1 MSLQLITSSTSILS
15 AKPTSIKR
23 ALVAAVTA
31 ATLLAAASASAQT
44 LRFAHVDP
52 DDWTTSKK
60 GAAGQVFKNL
70 VEAETDLTVELYPAG
85 SLGGETELIEGA
97 QDGTISIAMVSGA
110 YANFCPAVA
119 VTDIPYTFPSAP
131 VAWQVMDGEF
141 GTALAEH
148 CLQQTGLRTLAYGE
162 TGFRHFTNSVRPIHS
177 PEDMRGLKFRVQT
190 IPLYLEMV
198 RGLGAEPQGIAWG
211 EVPTALATGVVDG
224 QENPISVIYGNN
236 FYEFQDYL
244 TLDRHVYGVD
254 HLLINDEIFQS
265 LSDEEQ
271 AAVKRAAVVAGT
283 TGRAIQQFNS
293 AEGIAKLEAAGMEIT
308 QPTAEQMDA
317 FREAAQP
324 PVQAYLRDELGDDA
338 EWIDR
343 LSDSVDE
350 ASARF

>member
-1 MSLQLITSSTSILS
+1 
-15 AKPTSIKR
+15 
-23 ALVAAVTA
+23 
-31 ATLLAAASASAQT
+31 
-44 LRFAHVDP
+44 
-52 DDWTTSKK
+52 
-60 GAAGQVFKNL
+60 
-70 VEAETDLTVELYPAG
+70 
-85 SLGGETELIEGA
+85 
-97 QDGTISIAMVSGA
+97 MVSGA

-131 VAWQVMDGEF
+131 VAWEVMDGEF

-148 CLQQTGLRTLAYGE
+148 CLEQTGLRTLAYGE
-162 TGFRHFTNSVRPIHS
+162 TGFRHFTNSVRPIHT
-177 PEDMRGLKFRVQT
+177 PEDMQGLKFRVQT

-198 RGLGAEPQGIAWG
+198 SALGGVPQGIAWG

-254 HLLINDEIFQS
+254 HILINDEIFQS
-265 LSDEEQ
+265 LSEEEQ

-293 AEGIAKLEAAGMEIT
+293 AEGITKLQAEGMEIT

-324 PVQAYLRDELGDDA
+324 PVQAYLRNELGDEA

-343 LSDSVDE
+343 LAAAVDD
-350 ASARF
+350 ASSRF

>member
-1 MSLQLITSSTSILS
+1 
-15 AKPTSIKR
+15 
-23 ALVAAVTA
+23 
-31 ATLLAAASASAQT
+31 
-44 LRFAHVDP
+44 
-52 DDWTTSKK
+52 
-60 GAAGQVFKNL
+60 
-70 VEAETDLTVELYPAG
+70 
-85 SLGGETELIEGA
+85 
-97 QDGTISIAMVSGA
+97 MVSGA

-131 VAWQVMDGEF
+131 VAWEVMDGEF

-148 CLQQTGLRTLAYGE
+148 CLKQTGLRTLAYGE
-162 TGFRHFTNSVRPIHS
+162 TGFRHFTNSVRPIHT
-177 PEDMRGLKFRVQT
+177 PEDMQGLKFRVQT

-198 RGLGAEPQGIAWG
+198 TALGGEPQGIAWG

-254 HLLINDEIFQS
+254 HILINDEIFQS
-265 LSDEEQ
+265 LSEEEQ
-271 AAVKRAAVVAGT
+271 AAVNRAAVVAGT

-293 AEGIAKLEAAGMEIT
+293 AEGITKLQAEGMEIT
-308 QPTAEQMDA
+308 QPTAEQMEA

-324 PVQAYLRDELGDDA
+324 PVQAYLRNELGDDA

-343 LSDSVDE
+343 LSSAVND
-350 ASARF
+350 ASSRF

>member
-1 MSLQLITSSTSILS
+1 MSLRPMFSLQKISMKHTLTVAIASAALLS
-15 AKPTSIKR
+15 A
-23 ALVAAVTA
+23 AH
-31 ATLLAAASASAQT
+31 ASAQT

-85 SLGGETELIEGA
+85 SLGGETELLEGA

-131 VAWQVMDGEF
+131 IAWEVMDGEF

-148 CLQQTGLRTLAYGE
+148 CLEQTGLRTLAYGE
-162 TGFRHFTNSVRPIHS
+162 TGFRHFTNSVRPIHT
-177 PEDMRGLKFRVQT
+177 PEDMQGLKFRVQT

-198 RGLGAEPQGIAWG
+198 SALGGVPQGIAWG

-254 HLLINDEIFQS
+254 HILINDEIFQS
-265 LSDEEQ
+265 LSEEEQ

-293 AEGIAKLEAAGMEIT
+293 AEGITKLQAEGMEIT
-308 QPTAEQMDA
+308 QPTAEQMET

-324 PVQAYLRDELGDDA
+324 PVQAYLRNELGDDA

-343 LSDSVDE
+343 LSSAVDD
-350 ASARF
+350 ASSRF

>member
-1 MSLQLITSSTSILS
+1 MFLSSMLVLKQ
-15 AKPTSIKR
+15 APMKR
-23 ALVAAVTA
+23 ALIAAIAAATLVTA
-31 ATLLAAASASAQT
+31 ANASAQT

-60 GAAGQVFKNL
+60 GAAAQVFKNL

-85 SLGGETELIEGA
+85 SLGGETTLIEGA

-110 YANFCPAVA
+110 YASFCPAVA
-119 VTDIPYTFPSAP
+119 VTDTPYTFPSAP
-131 VAWQVMDGEF
+131 VAWSVMDGEF

-148 CLQQTGLRTLAYGE
+148 CLEQTGLRTLAYGE
-162 TGFRHFTNSVRPIHS
+162 TGFRHFTNSVRPIHT
-177 PEDMRGLKFRVQT
+177 PEDMQGLKFRVQT
-190 IPLYLEMV
+190 IPLYLELV
-198 RGLGAEPQGIAWG
+198 RGLGGDPHGIAWG

-254 HLLINDEIFQS
+254 HILINDEIFTS
-265 LSDEEQ
+265 LTEEEQ

-293 AEGIAKLEAAGMEIT
+293 AEGVIKLVAEGMEVT
-308 QPTAEQMDA
+308 QPTAEQMEA

-324 PVQAYLRDELGDDA
+324 PVQAYLRESLGDDA
-338 EWIDR
+338 EWIER
-343 LSDSVDE
+343 LATAVEE

>member
-1 MSLQLITSSTSILS
+1 MS
-15 AKPTSIKR
+15 AKNT
-23 ALVAAVTA
+23 L
-31 ATLLAAASASAQT
+31 TLLGSALILAAGTTSAAQT

-60 GAAGQVFKNL
+60 GAASHVFKNI
-70 VEAETDLTVELYPAG
+70 VEAETDLTVDLYPAG

-110 YANFCPAVA
+110 YANFCPAAA

-131 VAWQVMDGEF
+131 VAWEVMDGEF
-141 GTALAEH
+141 GSALAEH
-148 CLQQTGLRTLAYGE
+148 CLEQTGLRTLAYGE
-162 TGFRHFTNSVRPIHS
+162 TGFRHFTNSVRPISS
-177 PEDMRGLKFRVQT
+177 PEDMKGLKFRVQT

-254 HLLINDEIFQS
+254 HILVNNELFQS
-265 LSDEEQ
+265 LSKGQQ
-271 AAVKRAAVVAGT
+271 AALKRAAIVAGT

-293 AEGIAKLEAAGMEIT
+293 AEGVAKLQAEGMTVT
-308 QPTAEQMDA
+308 QPSAEQTQA
-317 FREAAQP
+317 FRDAAQP
-324 PVQAYLRDELGDDA
+324 AVQEYLRDELGKDA

-343 LSDSVDE
+343 LSDAVNAVTIE
-350 ASARF
+350 

>member
-1 MSLQLITSSTSILS
+1 MSLRPMLSLPTTSMKRTLTVAVAS
-15 AKPTSIKR
+15 A
-23 ALVAAVTA
+23 ALLTA
-31 ATLLAAASASAQT
+31 AHASAQT

-85 SLGGETELIEGA
+85 ALGGETELIEGA

-131 VAWQVMDGEF
+131 VAWEVMDGEF

-148 CLQQTGLRTLAYGE
+148 CLEQTGLRTLAYGE
-162 TGFRHFTNSVRPIHS
+162 TGFRHFTNSVRPIHT
-177 PEDMRGLKFRVQT
+177 PEDMQGLKFRVQT

-198 RGLGAEPQGIAWG
+198 SALGGVPQGIAWG

-254 HLLINDEIFQS
+254 HILINDEIFQS
-265 LSDEEQ
+265 LSEEEQ

-293 AEGIAKLEAAGMEIT
+293 AEGITKLQAEGMEIT

-324 PVQAYLRDELGDDA
+324 PVQAYLRNELGDEA

-343 LSDSVDE
+343 LAAAVDD
-350 ASARF
+350 ASSRF

>member
-1 MSLQLITSSTSILS
+1 MFPYATHTSLKRAFMATAVAAALGITSH
-15 AKPTSIKR
+15 
-23 ALVAAVTA
+23 
-31 ATLLAAASASAQT
+31 ASAQT

-60 GAAGQVFKNL
+60 GSAAQVFKNL
-70 VEAETDLTVELYPAG
+70 IEAETDLTVEIYPAA
-85 SLGGETELIEGA
+85 SLGGENELIEGA
-97 QDGTISIAMVSGA
+97 QDGTISIAMVSGS

-131 VAWQVMDGEF
+131 VAWSVMDGEF

-148 CLQQTGLRTLAYGE
+148 CLEQTGLRTLAYGE
-162 TGFRHFTNSVRPIHS
+162 TGFRHFTNSVRTISS
-177 PEDMRGLKFRVQT
+177 PEDMQGLKFRVQT
-190 IPLYLEMV
+190 IPLYLELV
-198 RGLGAEPQGIAWG
+198 RALGGEPQGITWG

-244 TLDRHVYGVD
+244 TLDGHVYGVD
-254 HLLINDEIFQS
+254 HLLINDEIYQS
-265 LSDEEQ
+265 LTEEEQ
-271 AAVKRAAVVAGT
+271 AAVRRAAVVAGT

-293 AEGIAKLEAAGMEIT
+293 AEGIAKLQAEGMEVT
-308 QPTAEQMDA
+308 QPDAEQMEA
-317 FREAAQP
+317 FRQAAQP

-343 LSDSVDE
+343 LSTAVEE
-350 ASARF
+350 ASASF

>member
-1 MSLQLITSSTSILS
+1 MSLRPLFAS
-15 AKPTSIKR
+15 KPTSVKR
-23 ALVAAVTA
+23 ALTA
-31 ATLLAAASASAQT
+31 AIAAAALASAATASAQT

-131 VAWQVMDGEF
+131 VAWQVLDGEF
-141 GTALAEH
+141 GAALAEH

-162 TGFRHFTNSVRPIHS
+162 TGFRHFTNSVRPINS
-177 PEDMRGLKFRVQT
+177 PEDMEGLKFRVQT

-198 RGLGAEPQGIAWG
+198 SALGGEPQGIAWG

-254 HLLINDEIFQS
+254 HILVNDEIFQS
-265 LSDEEQ
+265 LSEEEQ

-293 AEGIAKLEAAGMEIT
+293 AQGITKLEEEGMEVT

-343 LSDSVDE
+343 LSSAVEE
-350 ASARF
+350 ASANF

>member
-1 MSLQLITSSTSILS
+1 MSLRPMLSLPTTSMKRTLTVAIAS
-15 AKPTSIKR
+15 A
-23 ALVAAVTA
+23 ALLTA
-31 ATLLAAASASAQT
+31 AHASAQT

-60 GAAGQVFKNL
+60 GAAAQVFKNL
-70 VEAETDLTVELYPAG
+70 VEVETDLTVELYPAG
-85 SLGGETELIEGA
+85 ALGGETELIEGA

-131 VAWQVMDGEF
+131 VAWEVMDGEF

-148 CLQQTGLRTLAYGE
+148 CLEQTGLRTLAYGE
-162 TGFRHFTNSVRPIHS
+162 TGFRHFTNSVRPIHT
-177 PEDMRGLKFRVQT
+177 PEDMQGLKFRVQT

-198 RGLGAEPQGIAWG
+198 SALGGVPQGIAWG

-254 HLLINDEIFQS
+254 HILINDEIFQS
-265 LSDEEQ
+265 LSEEEQ

-293 AEGIAKLEAAGMEIT
+293 AEGITKLQAEGMEIT

-324 PVQAYLRDELGDDA
+324 PVQAYLRNELGDEA

-343 LSDSVDE
+343 LAAAVDD
-350 ASARF
+350 ASSRF

>member
-1 MSLQLITSSTSILS
+1 MSLRPLLSLPTTSMKRTLTVTIAS
-15 AKPTSIKR
+15 A
-23 ALVAAVTA
+23 ALLTA
-31 ATLLAAASASAQT
+31 ANASAQT

-85 SLGGETELIEGA
+85 ALGGETELIEGA

-131 VAWQVMDGEF
+131 VAWEVMDGEF

-148 CLQQTGLRTLAYGE
+148 CLEQTGLRTLAYGE
-162 TGFRHFTNSVRPIHS
+162 TGFRHFTNSVRPIHT
-177 PEDMRGLKFRVQT
+177 PEDMQGLKFRVQT

-198 RGLGAEPQGIAWG
+198 SALGGVPQGIAWG

-254 HLLINDEIFQS
+254 HILINDEIFQT
-265 LSDEEQ
+265 LSEEEQ

-293 AEGIAKLEAAGMEIT
+293 AEGITKLQAEGMEIT

-324 PVQAYLRDELGDDA
+324 PVQAYLRNELGDDA

-343 LSDSVDE
+343 LASAVDE
-350 ASARF
+350 ASSRF

>member
-1 MSLQLITSSTSILS
+1 MSLRPLLSLPTTSMKRTLTVTIAS
-15 AKPTSIKR
+15 A
-23 ALVAAVTA
+23 ALLTA
-31 ATLLAAASASAQT
+31 ANASAQT

-85 SLGGETELIEGA
+85 ALGGETELIEGA

-131 VAWQVMDGEF
+131 VAWEVMDGEF

-148 CLQQTGLRTLAYGE
+148 CLEQTGLRTLAYGE
-162 TGFRHFTNSVRPIHS
+162 TGFRHFTNSVRPIHT
-177 PEDMRGLKFRVQT
+177 PEDMQGLKFRVQT

-198 RGLGAEPQGIAWG
+198 SALGGVPQGIAWG

-254 HLLINDEIFQS
+254 HILINDEIFQS
-265 LSDEEQ
+265 LSEEEQ

-293 AEGIAKLEAAGMEIT
+293 AEGITKLQAEGMEIT

-324 PVQAYLRDELGDDA
+324 PVQAYLRNELGDEA

-343 LSDSVDE
+343 LAAAVDD
-350 ASARF
+350 ASSRF

>member
-1 MSLQLITSSTSILS
+1 MSLRPMLSLPTTSMKRTLTVAIAS
-15 AKPTSIKR
+15 A
-23 ALVAAVTA
+23 ALLTA
-31 ATLLAAASASAQT
+31 AHASAQT

-85 SLGGETELIEGA
+85 ALGGETELIEGA

-131 VAWQVMDGEF
+131 VAWEVMDGEF

-148 CLQQTGLRTLAYGE
+148 CLEQTGLRTLAYGE
-162 TGFRHFTNSVRPIHS
+162 TGFRHFTNSVRPIHT
-177 PEDMRGLKFRVQT
+177 PEDMQGLKFRVQT

-198 RGLGAEPQGIAWG
+198 SALGGVPQGIAWG

-254 HLLINDEIFQS
+254 HILINDEIFQS
-265 LSDEEQ
+265 LSEEEQ

-293 AEGIAKLEAAGMEIT
+293 AEGITKLQAEGMEIT

-324 PVQAYLRDELGDDA
+324 PVQAYLRNELGDEA

-343 LSDSVDE
+343 LAAAVDD
-350 ASARF
+350 ASSRF